1 MIPRKLERHLVQLIK
16 IKGEFN
22 NVILL
27 EGARQVGKTTLVRQA
42 LQENDIPFKEV
53 NLEEKKS
60 LSEKID
66 HCKDF
71 DEFSDLVRLELNFEL
86 GGREILFIDEA
97 QESRRLGKFV
107 RFMKEKWKGTQVILS
122 GSSMARIFR
131 DDTRFPVGR
140 VTFLHL
146 HPFTFSEFLTASGH
160 GADQNLNEA
169 VKNRKISNVAHE
181 KFLDYLGQY
190 FEVGGLP
197 EVAVNYFNGGNWRPL
212 RKDILFGYY
221 NDFKRVFGEEKQPY
235 FIASLKSV
243 AALLGQPFK
252 NAYVS
257 QLMDGGKN
265 DGIIGSLS
273 KLEAWKVVFN
283 IPQKGPLPTT
293 VFHPKKYLFDLGMIK
308 ELRDSISPDIKLAFG
323 GDPAGRVP
331 LGGVV
336 ENMALL
342 GLAGEG
348 FEENSELSGW
358 KKSSSG
364 SEVDFI
370 VKWKGGVVPFECKS
384 ALSIKKS
391 HLGGLLDYMNI
402 YDLPLG
408 VVVSLSPFEVL
419 DISETR
425 RIINLPL
432 YLIEYWKEMI

>member
-1 MIPRKLERHLVQLIK
+1 MIPRKLERYLAQLIN

-27 EGARQVGKTTLVRQA
+27 EGARQVGKTTLVRQT
-42 LQENDIPFKEV
+42 LKERDIPFKEL
-53 NLEEKKS
+53 NLEDKKS
-60 LSEKID
+60 FSEKID
-66 HCKDF
+66 NCKDF
-71 DEFSDLVRLELNFEL
+71 DEFSDLIRLELNFEP

-97 QESRRLGKFV
+97 QESRQIGKFV
-107 RFMKEKWKGTQVILS
+107 RFMKEKWTGTQVILS

-131 DDTRFPVGR
+131 DDTRFPTGR

-146 HPFTFSEFLTASGH
+146 HPFTFSEFLIASGNGSH
-160 GADQNLNEA
+160 QILDEA
-169 VKNRKISNVAHE
+169 VKSRKISNAAHE
-181 KFLDYLGQY
+181 RFLDYLGRY
-190 FEVGGLP
+190 FDVGGLP
-197 EVAVNYFNGGNWRPL
+197 EVAVAYFNGGNWRSL

-235 FIASLKSV
+235 FIASLRSV

-265 DGIIGSLS
+265 NGIIESLS
-273 KLEAWKVVFN
+273 RLEAWKVIFN
-283 IPQKGPLPTT
+283 IPQKGPAPTT
-293 VFHPKKYLFDLGMIK
+293 VFHPKKYLFDLGMVN
-308 ELRDSISPDIKLAFG
+308 ELRASISPDIKLALG
-323 GDPAGRVP
+323 HDLGRRVP

-342 GLAGEG
+342 GLSGDV

-370 VKWKGGVVPFECKS
+370 VRWKGGVVPFECKS
-384 ALSIKKS
+384 AVSIKKS

-408 VVVSLSPFEVL
+408 VVVSLSPYDIIE
-419 DISETR
+419 ISETR